1 MRRYKIFVL
10 SLFSLVVAQNNFL
23 YEDVNPLSDTYGQHI
38 GPSYFNNT
46 LRVIGF
52 FHEY

>member
-1 MRRYKIFVL
+1 MRSYKIFVL

-46 LRVIGF
+46 VRVIGF